1 MSIGSQEKKEN
12 KEKLGTFFANVKGD
26 DPLYSTDGPTKL
38 IHGAQ

>member
-12 KEKLGTFFANVKGD
+12 KENPGTFFFANVKG

-38 IHGAQ
+38 IRGAQ